1 MPAINLL
8 IKPASSTCNMRCR
21 YCFYLD
27 EAAKREEASYGR
39 MSLETLE
46 TIVQKALAQAEG
58 ALDIGFQGGEPTL
71 AGLDF
76 YKNLIEI
83 EKRHNHKNL
92 PIHHAIQTNGLAI
105 DSEWAAFLA
114 ENQFLVGLSL
124 DGHKDIHDQH
134 RLDISGKGTHTRVI
148 RAAQT
153 LRRAGAE
160 FNILV
165 VVTRQLAKSI
175 GKAYGYFARQGFTYQ
190 QYIPCLD
197 PLGEAPGGHD
207 YSLTPELYGQFLCDL
222 FDLWYRDLQ
231 QGKWVYIGYFVNLIN
246 MLRGGAP
253 GTCGMAGSCSHQ
265 YVVEADG
272 SVYPCD
278 FYMLDEYRLGNLQTN
293 SFAQIEEQ
301 RERLQFIPRSREMDK
316 ACRACP
322 YGPICRGGCRRNRE
336 TAGGG
341 ALTLNYF
348 CQSFQ
353 MFFQYTLPRLQALA
367 FRR

>member
-1 MPAINLL
+1 
-8 IKPASSTCNMRCR
+8 MRCR

-27 EAAKREEASYGR
+27 EAAKREEANYGR

-175 GKAYGYFARQGFTYQ
+175 GKATATLLGRASPISSTFPASIHSAKRPAATTIPSRQSFTASSSATCSTSGTA
-190 QYIPCLD
+190 ICSKANGSTSVTSLI
-197 PLGEAPGGHD
+197 
-207 YSLTPELYGQFLCDL
+207 SLTCCAAARLAPAAWLEAAATNTSLKPMAASIPATSTCWTNTGWATYKQTAS
-222 FDLWYRDLQ
+222 R
-231 QGKWVYIGYFVNLIN
+231 KSKS
-246 MLRGGAP
+246 RGIACSSSRARGTWIRPVALARTAPYAAAGAAVTAKP
-253 GTCGMAGSCSHQ
+253 PA
-265 YVVEADG
+265 A
-272 SVYPCD
+272 
-278 FYMLDEYRLGNLQTN
+278 
-293 SFAQIEEQ
+293 
-301 RERLQFIPRSREMDK
+301 ERLR
-316 ACRACP
+316 
-322 YGPICRGGCRRNRE
+322 
-336 TAGGG
+336 
-341 ALTLNYF
+341 
-348 CQSFQ
+348 
-353 MFFQYTLPRLQALA
+353 
-367 FRR
+367 